1 MIQRQRIRPGWGQ
14 KWSPKWGRKNAAAG
28 WAESTLAEQSWD
40 KSRGARLRWGVAGAV
55 FGVLVALL
63 AFAPAAWLAGRVA
76 LATGQRVILAD
87 ARGTVWSGSAVAVL
101 TGGPDSRD
109 ATALPGRIEWGLG
122 LKGLGLEVQ
131 ARHACCLNGNVVLL
145 VKPGFG
151 RLAVT
156 LVPPPGWIA
165 QWPSAFLGGLGTPW
179 NTLQLGG
186 LVRLVSPGVK
196 LESVQGRW
204 RIEGAAGLELID
216 VSSRLTTLDTLGSY
230 RVSLTGDPANPGIS
244 QLSLSTQGGALQ
256 LSGSGTWG
264 PGGVRFRG
272 EASAGPMDEPALS
285 NLLNIIGRRN
295 GARSVI
301 SIG

>member
-1 MIQRQRIRPGWGQ
+1 MMDFDRKGVAWAQATGKAWQNAVVPPAATARVRPG
-14 KWSPKWGRKNAAAG
+14 S
-28 WAESTLAEQSWD
+28 
-40 KSRGARLRWGVAGAV
+40 
-55 FGVLVALL
+55 
-63 AFAPAAWLAGRVA
+63 
-76 LATGQRVILAD
+76 
-87 ARGTVWSGSAVAVL
+87 
-101 TGGPDSRD
+101 
-109 ATALPGRIEWGLG
+109 
-122 LKGLGLEVQ
+122 
-131 ARHACCLNGNVVLL
+131 
-145 VKPGFG
+145 
-151 RLAVT
+151 
-156 LVPPPGWIA
+156 
-165 QWPSAFLGGLGTPW
+165 
-179 NTLQLGG
+179 
-186 LVRLVSPGVK
+186 
-196 LESVQGRW
+196 
-204 RIEGAAGLELID
+204 AGLELID